1 MKNNKISEKKDDK
14 IIKQQI
20 HNLISDIDVH
30 PQKVEN
36 YLKLATILLEEG
48 SYDQA
53 TQLLEQA
60 KNIVKTPHDL
70 NYDLAVCYYMQGNFN
85 QAMKLLDSIPND
97 DLVLYQKSLVL
108 MKMGQL
114 QKALAYALTI
124 TKIDNRVLELL
135 GDLWLGLGEYDQAEK
150 SYTTISQDQRSAKV
164 NFMLG
169 ITILTKNRDLAE
181 KYFTI
186 SQKQDIKYFTQAK
199 KKYDVLL
206 KVIKDK
212 DKFNG

>member
-20 HNLISDIDVH
+20 HNLISAIDVQ

-70 NYDLAVCYYMQGNFN
+70 DYDLAVCYYMQGKFN
-85 QAMKLLDSIPND
+85 QAMKLLDNIPND

-124 TKIDNRVLELL
+124 TKTDNRVLELL
-135 GDLWLGLGEYDQAEK
+135 GDLWLSLGDFDQAEK
-150 SYTTISQDQRSAKV
+150 SYLAISQIQRSSKV

-169 ITILTKNRDLAE
+169 ITVLTKNLALAE
-181 KYFTI
+181 KYFSI
-186 SQKQDIKYFTQAK
+186 SQDQDIKYFTQAK
-199 KKYDVLL
+199 KKYDALL
-206 KVIKDK
+206 KLIKDK
-212 DKFNG
+212 DKFND

>member
-1 MKNNKISEKKDDK
+1 MKSNKFPKKDDNK
-14 IIKQQI
+14 MIKKRI
-20 HNLISDIDVH
+20 DNLISEIDNH
-30 PQKVEN
+30 PQESEN
-36 YLKLATILLEEG
+36 YLKLATILIEEG
-48 SYDQA
+48 SFDQA

-60 KNIVKTPHDL
+60 KNAVKNPQDL
-70 NYDLAVCYYMQGNFN
+70 DYDLAVCYYMQGKYD
-85 QAMKLLDSIPND
+85 QALKLLDHIPND

-124 TKIDNRVLELL
+124 SETDDRVLELL
-135 GDLWLGLGEYDQAEK
+135 GDIWLGLGEFDQAEK

-186 SQKQDIKYFTQAK
+186 SQKQDIKYFEQAQ
-199 KKYDVLL
+199 KKYDALL
-206 KVIKDK
+206 KIIGDK

>member
-1 MKNNKISEKKDDK
+1 MKSNKFPKKDDNK
-14 IIKQQI
+14 MIKKRI
-20 HNLISDIDVH
+20 DNLISEIDNH
-30 PQKVEN
+30 QQESEN
-36 YLKLATILLEEG
+36 YLKLATILIEEG
-48 SYDQA
+48 SFDQA

-60 KNIVKTPHDL
+60 KNAVKNPQDL
-70 NYDLAVCYYMQGNFN
+70 DYDLAVCYYMQGKYD
-85 QAMKLLDSIPND
+85 QALKLLDHIPND

-124 TKIDNRVLELL
+124 SETDDRVLELL
-135 GDLWLGLGEYDQAEK
+135 GDIWLGLGEFDQAEK

-186 SQKQDIKYFTQAK
+186 SQKQDIKYFEQAQ
-199 KKYDVLL
+199 KKYDALL
-206 KVIKDK
+206 KIIGDK

>member
-20 HNLISDIDVH
+20 HNLISAIDVQ

-70 NYDLAVCYYMQGNFN
+70 DYDLAVCYYMQGKFN
-85 QAMKLLDSIPND
+85 QAMKLLDNIPND

-124 TKIDNRVLELL
+124 TKTDNRVLELL
-135 GDLWLGLGEYDQAEK
+135 GDLWLSLGDFDQAKK
-150 SYTTISQDQRSAKV
+150 SYLAISQTQRSAKV

-169 ITILTKNRDLAE
+169 ITVLTKNLALAE
-181 KYFTI
+181 KYFSI
-186 SQKQDIKYFTQAK
+186 SQNQDIKYFTQAK
-199 KKYDVLL
+199 KKYDALL
-206 KVIKDK
+206 KLIKDK
-212 DKFNG
+212 DKFND

>member
-1 MKNNKISEKKDDK
+1 MKSNKFPKKDDNK
-14 IIKQQI
+14 MIKKRI
-20 HNLISDIDVH
+20 DNLISEIDNH
-30 PQKVEN
+30 PQESEN
-36 YLKLATILLEEG
+36 YLKLATILIEEG
-48 SYDQA
+48 SFDQA

-60 KNIVKTPHDL
+60 KNAVKNSQDL
-70 NYDLAVCYYMQGNFN
+70 DYDLAVCYYMQGKYD
-85 QAMKLLDSIPND
+85 QALKLLDHIPND

-124 TKIDNRVLELL
+124 SETDDRVLELL
-135 GDLWLGLGEYDQAEK
+135 GDIWLGLGEFDQAEK

-181 KYFTI
+181 KHFTI
-186 SQKQDIKYFTQAK
+186 SQKQDIKYFEQAQ
-199 KKYDVLL
+199 KKYDALL
-206 KVIKDK
+206 KIIGDK